1 MTFQTAVITW
11 DESDVALNGLN
22 GYITFQLTAPL
33 IDQASGDVAEPEPAA
48 TFFFAGGTGSS
59 TPLVAND
66 SAGAVPA
73 GTAYR
78 ITVSVN
84 GSQPYSF
91 ISQILIAAGATQTL
105 GDLQANAAVPVT
117 QFGQFLPL
125 TGADMLGWLAPRVVP
140 VTVSGGIIAV
150 SALAGNAFDVTLTAP
165 DTTVAAPANPSD
177 GQVLRYRI
185 ISDGSQQVTWD
196 AVFDFTASGSPP
208 VLAAGLNILA
218 FEYHAGIGRWCSLNT
233 PGLGF

>member
-1 MTFQTAVITW
+1 LTFSTVTVTW

-33 IDQASGDVAEPEPAA
+33 IDQASGEVAEPEPAA
-48 TFFFAGGTGSS
+48 TFFFAGGTGQS

-66 SAGAVPA
+66 SAGAVPT

-78 ITVSVN
+78 VTVAVD

-91 ISQILIAAGATQTL
+91 ISQILAAAGATQTL

-117 QFGQFLPL
+117 QFSQFLPL
-125 TGADMLGWLAPRVVP
+125 TGADMLGWLAPNVVP
-140 VTVSGGIIAV
+140 VTVSGGVIAV
-150 SALAGNAFDVTLTAP
+150 NALAGNAFDVTLTAP
-165 DTTVAAPANPSD
+165 DTTVAAPANPSNA
-177 GQVLRYRI
+177 QVLRYRI
-185 ISDGSQQVTWD
+185 ISNGFQVTWD
-196 AVFDFTASGSPP
+196 AIFDFAASGSPP

-218 FEYHAGIGRWCSLNT
+218 FEFAASIGRWCSLNT